1 MKTRKDKANEYATMI
16 AQAAAYV
23 AEAKPICREPVD
35 AYRLL
40 APLMAG
46 ELQES
51 FWIIPLNA
59 RNRVMSAP
67 VMITKGLANSAPVH
81 PREAFRPAIVA
92 GASSMIIAHNHPS
105 GDVTPSA
112 EDIIVTKRLI
122 EAGKVVGINVMDHV
136 IIGVM
141 DHPGQSPFLSL
152 RDRGLCTF

>member
-1 MKTRKDKANEYATMI
+1 
-16 AQAAAYV
+16 
-23 AEAKPICREPVD
+23 
-35 AYRLL
+35 
-40 APLMAG
+40 
-46 ELQES
+46 
-51 FWIIPLNA
+51 
-59 RNRVMSAP
+59 
-67 VMITKGLANSAPVH
+67 
-81 PREAFRPAIVA
+81 
-92 GASSMIIAHNHPS
+92 MIIAHNHPS